1 MRNKFAILNSMDIEY
16 LCNHIIK
23 IIRCPVRIYNSDNK
37 LQKNFGIYDK
47 KDSLQIELQTYL
59 IENPNYDYPVL
70 NIDKDNI
77 IYARVICKNKKI
89 IVGPCNIGEN
99 NNKASAA
106 RQVSLDIFLEEILL
120 MHNLYNKNQISLA
133 ETLIKNFITEE
144 LLFKINKDITGNF
157 INDVDLHNPYD
168 RELRIMRSIKS
179 GDLNSLEQGLEE
191 KFIGHYGIMA
201 KDKLRSVKNVAICH
215 ICLSSRAA
223 IEGGMPFEIA
233 FSTCDKFV
241 IRLED
246 MTKIEQ
252 VEALEKEAQFHFAKL
267 VKNIKNNDE
276 IAKNILIDQC
286 KNIIIKNINKKII
299 IKDIAKE
306 LYTNSDYLSR
316 VFSKTEGITIKDYI
330 HREKVELSKNML
342 IYHKYSFGEIAVYLH
357 FYSQSHYIKVF
368 KKFTGMTPKQFKDIY
383 CKK

>member
-1 MRNKFAILNSMDIEY
+1 MDIEY

-23 IIRCPVRIYNSDNK
+23 IIQCPVRIFDLDNK
-37 LQKNFGIYDK
+37 LQKTFGIYDNK
-47 KDSLQIELQTYL
+47 EPLEKELQNRL
-59 IENPNYDYPVL
+59 LENSEINFPIL
-70 NIDKDNI
+70 NIDNDNI
-77 IYARVICKNKKI
+77 VYARVICNDKKI
-89 IVGPCNIGEN
+89 IVGPCNISKILYNMKSPPREIPF
-99 NNKASAA
+99 
-106 RQVSLDIFLEEILL
+106 DIFCEEIILI
-120 MHNLYNKNQISLA
+120 HNLYNKKQTSYA
-133 ETLIKNFITEE
+133 EILVNNFINEE
-144 LLFKINKDITGNF
+144 ILFKINKDISGNF
-157 INDVDLHNPYD
+157 INKIDAHNPYD

-179 GDLNSLEQGLEE
+179 GDLNSLRQGLEE

-223 IEGGMPFEIA
+223 IEGGIPFEIA

-241 IRLED
+241 IKLED
-246 MTKIEQ
+246 MTKTEQ
-252 VEALEKEAQFHFAKL
+252 IEALEKEAQFHFAKL
-267 VKNIKNNDE
+267 VKNVKNNDD

-330 HREKVELSKNML
+330 QREKVELSKNM
-342 IYHKYSFGEIAVYLH
+342 
-357 FYSQSHYIKVF
+357 
-368 KKFTGMTPKQFKDIY
+368 
-383 CKK
+383 

>member
-1 MRNKFAILNSMDIEY
+1 MNIEY
-16 LCNHIIK
+16 LCNHIVK
-23 IIRCPVRIYNSDNK
+23 IIQCHVRIYDSDNK
-37 LQKNFGIYDK
+37 IEKTFGIYGDK
-47 KDSLQIELQTYL
+47 ESLKEELQNRL
-59 IENPNYDYPVL
+59 LENSEYPVL
-70 NIDKDNI
+70 NIDNDNI
-77 IYARVICKNKKI
+77 IYARVICNDKKI
-89 IVGPCNIGEN
+89 IVGPYRIGKYHD
-99 NNKASAA
+99 NKIPF
-106 RQVSLDIFLEEILL
+106 DIFCEEVILI
-120 MHNLYNKNQISLA
+120 HNLYNKKQISYA
-133 ETLIKNFITEE
+133 EILVKNFITEE
-144 LLFKINKDITGNF
+144 LLFKINKDISENF
-157 INDVDLHNPYD
+157 IRKIDPHNPYD

-191 KFIGHYGIMA
+191 KFIGHYGTMA

-223 IEGGMPFEIA
+223 VEGGIPFEIA

-252 VEALEKEAQFHFAKL
+252 VEALEKEAQFHFTKL
-267 VKNIKNNDE
+267 VKNVKNNDE

-316 VFSKTEGITIKDYI
+316 VFSKTEGMTIKDYI
-330 HREKVELSKNML
+330 QREKVELSKNML

-357 FYSQSHYIKVF
+357 FYSQSHYNKVF
-368 KKFTGMTPKQFKDIY
+368 KKFMGMTPKQFKDKY
-383 CKK
+383 GKK